1 MASIGNFATRSA
13 AAAAFGLAAG
23 ICGPEGLGTGA
34 VLAQDVFAPVV
45 RVNDSAITEYEISQR
60 ALFLKALRAPGDNRD
75 SAVERLID
83 ERLQMEAADR
93 MGIEI
98 GEGQIEAGMEEF
110 ASRSGLSTEEFTSQ
124 IEAEGVDAE
133 SFRQFVRVGIAW
145 REVVQSRFG
154 PRAQVTE
161 AEIDRALA
169 LSTSLDGVRVL
180 VSEIFLP
187 AATPEARTL
196 STELARQI
204 SQIESIPAFAE
215 AARTHSEASSGAQGG
230 ELDWLPLANLP
241 LAVSSQLLTLA
252 PGQVTEPIPVPD
264 AIALFQL
271 RDIEETGIPES
282 DVVSIDFARY
292 SIPGGREERAFAEA
306 GRIEESVDNC
316 EDLYGVAADQP
327 PERLERQDL
336 PVEEIP
342 LGVAVELAKLD
353 EGEISTALTSGDGS
367 ELMMLMLCGRTLAP
381 NEDVSRAEVRASLR
395 NQRLASYAV
404 GYLSE
409 LRADA
414 NIQRVR

>member
-1 MASIGNFATRSA
+1 MLNLTIRSA
-13 AAAAFGLAAG
+13 AAAALGLAAG
-23 ICGPEGLGTGA
+23 FCGPAGFGNVA
-34 VLAQDVFAPVV
+34 ALAQDSFAPVV
-45 RVNDSAITEYEISQR
+45 RVNDRAVTEYEINQR
-60 ALFLKALRAPGDNRD
+60 TLFLNALQSLGENRET
-75 SAVERLID
+75 AIERLID
-83 ERLQMEAADR
+83 ERLQMDAADR
-93 MGIEI
+93 MGIEV

-110 ASRSGLSTEEFTSQ
+110 ASRSGLSAEEFTSR

-145 REVVQSRFG
+145 REVVQGRFG

-169 LSTSLDGVRVL
+169 LSTSLGGVRVL

-187 AATPEARTL
+187 ATTPEARTL

-204 SQIESIPAFAE
+204 SQIETIPAFAE

-271 RDIEETGIPES
+271 RDIQETGIPEP

-292 SIPGGREERAFAEA
+292 FIPGGRSERALAEA
-306 GRIEESVDNC
+306 ARIEERVDIC
-316 EDLYGVAADQP
+316 GDLYGIAADQP
-327 PERLERQDL
+327 PERLEREDL

-342 LGVAVELAKLD
+342 LDVAVELAKLD
-353 EGEISTALTSGDGS
+353 EGEISTALTSGNGA
-367 ELMMLMLCGRTLAP
+367 ELTLLMLCGRSLAP
-381 NEDVSRAEVRASLR
+381 NEDISRSEVRASLR